1 MVDMPED
8 YIFEQDKQ
16 FSQFTRT
23 APISLTAHDLAVRRL
38 ASLIND
44 LDYYGRVIKG
54 SYENKTIIWRMLIGY
69 NQTLRQLYIWDLK
82 PLYKE
87 KVDDIWTKLQEAKK
101 MIMEKNK
108 DVIDILEEVE
118 IQASGLIADKKLLFD
133 ITEETAET
141 YR

>member
-1 MVDMPED
+1 
-8 YIFEQDKQ
+8 
-16 FSQFTRT
+16 
-23 APISLTAHDLAVRRL
+23 
-38 ASLIND
+38 
-44 LDYYGRVIKG
+44 VIKG

>member
-1 MVDMPED
+1 MPED

>member
-1 MVDMPED
+1 MPED
-8 YIFEQDKQ
+8 YIFEQDKSYGQ
-16 FSQFTRT
+16 FVRT

-54 SYENKTIIWRMLIGY
+54 SYENKAVIWRMMIGY
-69 NQTLRQLYIWDLK
+69 NQTLRQLYIWNLK

-87 KVDDIWTKLQEAKK
+87 KVLPIWDKLQKARD

-108 DVIDILEEVE
+108 DVIDILEEIE
-118 IQASGLIADKKLLFD
+118 LEASGLIADKKLLFD
-133 ITEETAET
+133 ITEETAER
-141 YR
+141 YA

>member
-1 MVDMPED
+1 MPED

-16 FSQFTRT
+16 YGNFVRT

-54 SYENKTIIWRMLIGY
+54 SYESKAVNWRMMIGY
-69 NQTLRQLYIWDLK
+69 NQTLRQIYIWNLK
-82 PLYKE
+82 PLFGE
-87 KVDDIWTKLQEAKK
+87 KVDEIWQKLQTARN
-101 MIMEKNK
+101 MIMEKQK

-118 IQASGLIADKKLLFD
+118 LKTSELINEKKLLFD